1 MTFFWSELIAII
13 FIIALFIWLIVL
25 TLKILNIEKKK
36 LSKKKQK
43 NEDKGFEIKPEEN
56 QNNQAND
63 DPEIQQLLLEEQD
76 RNKEQIALD
85 VGQNILKKKQQIN
98 QNSQNKEIK
107 SQFQNLQEIELLDQK
122 IQIDKLQKQ
131 LENLQELIQSLQVD
145 KNQYETLNKQILDI
159 KALIKIQNIHNYSQ
173 HLSDI
178 HARLTYIEK
187 NLYQQQDIGDIILP
201 LYEKTSKKRQIE
213 DQYKYYVRQLKN
225 KVDLKKNYSLSLQAN
240 QEMGNYCNAFKEVR
254 GDGNCFYTAFG
265 YQFLSILLF
274 DYSIDQFYK
283 FIEKIKQINLPMKIY
298 VTGQDFKID
307 DKQLEEKLLKEFLNR
322 LMKLKQIQ
330 DLVQRK
336 EQFHNQFAAYEKQ
349 SEEVDACL
357 YGLSTIFFRN
367 YSNYIVDFSEKK
379 DALYDREN
387 LLKWEEECNSN
398 EVIIAELAKQL
409 NIFVQLIF
417 IENKDQLKKFQYGN
431 EQHNK
436 IILLI
441 KPGHYNIGYFIQE
454 TINMA
459 NSFEKPQQYDQDK
472 QSNNEL
478 DSQKQEEYK

>member
-1 MTFFWSELIAII
+1 
-13 FIIALFIWLIVL
+13 
-25 TLKILNIEKKK
+25 
-36 LSKKKQK
+36 
-43 NEDKGFEIKPEEN
+43 
-56 QNNQAND
+56 
-63 DPEIQQLLLEEQD
+63 
-76 RNKEQIALD
+76 
-85 VGQNILKKKQQIN
+85 
-98 QNSQNKEIK
+98 
-107 SQFQNLQEIELLDQK
+107 
-122 IQIDKLQKQ
+122 
-131 LENLQELIQSLQVD
+131 
-145 KNQYETLNKQILDI
+145 
-159 KALIKIQNIHNYSQ
+159 
-173 HLSDI
+173 
-178 HARLTYIEK
+178 
-187 NLYQQQDIGDIILP
+187 
-201 LYEKTSKKRQIE
+201 
-213 DQYKYYVRQLKN
+213 
-225 KVDLKKNYSLSLQAN
+225 
-240 QEMGNYCNAFKEVR
+240 MGNYCNAFKEVR

-307 DKQLEEKLLKEFLNR
+307 DKLLEEKLLKEFLNR

-454 TINMA
+454 TINI
-459 NSFEKPQQYDQDK
+459 
-472 QSNNEL
+472 
-478 DSQKQEEYK
+478 